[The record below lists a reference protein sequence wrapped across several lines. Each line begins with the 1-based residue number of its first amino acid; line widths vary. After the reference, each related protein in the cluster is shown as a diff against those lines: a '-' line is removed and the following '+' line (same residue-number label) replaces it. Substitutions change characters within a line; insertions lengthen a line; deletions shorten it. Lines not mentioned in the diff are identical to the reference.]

1 MSLIDFQKKTYFFQ
15 FVSDLFKIII
25 KARKNHLFNEYKAK
39 SPQITQVTADV
50 QTALAVIEEKLAAEE
65 DKDKKEMYSKM
76 IAKVQATLKKYA
88 ETKQQD
94 TSELLENATEV
105 LSTWL
110 DKLDGHNV
118 TDNSIFNKLP
128 RHFEG
133 EFHKDMVALNV
144 TYLCSLN

>member
-1 MSLIDFQKKTYFFQ
+1 
-15 FVSDLFKIII
+15 
-25 KARKNHLFNEYKAK
+25 
-39 SPQITQVTADV
+39 
-50 QTALAVIEEKLAAEE
+50 
-65 DKDKKEMYSKM
+65 MYIKM

-94 TSELLENATEV
+94 TSELLEDATEV

-118 TDNSIFNKLP
+118 IDNSIFNKLP

-144 TYLCSLN
+144 TYL